1 MSRMNDEG
9 RETDI
14 VSPSPWPANDESSEL
29 RYARKAERKWALL
42 IAFHSRVFLPYCLA
56 ITANQSE
63 EQP

>member
-1 MSRMNDEG
+1 MVTRCFDLTYG
-9 RETDI
+9 LDRLFLRREPREYLQT
-14 VSPSPWPANDESSEL
+14 
-29 RYARKAERKWALL
+29 RKWALL